1 MVGCRLAT
9 LNAVVVPFARE
20 YRKFPVNSLLAG
32 NSAFRDGFARDCLLQ
47 RRVVCEPEET
57 TSTFWC
63 RVPPRFKA
71 YLEADRAEEA
81 QRLLS
86 ARRPGASGV
95 PCRGARLG
103 AVSEHTYSA
112 VAEYVSFDW
121 ISPSSPIRPA
131 VLRFSQGK

>member
-1 MVGCRLAT
+1 MWIGHPHMVGCRLAT

-81 QRLLS
+81 QRLL
-86 ARRPGASGV
+86 V
-95 PCRGARLG
+95 RL
-103 AVSEHTYSA
+103 
-112 VAEYVSFDW
+112 
-121 ISPSSPIRPA
+121 
-131 VLRFSQGK
+131 LRCGHCGRKLKVQHNGLR

>member
-1 MVGCRLAT
+1 MLPLPAAPSGLRVG
-9 LNAVVVPFARE
+9 PD
-20 YRKFPVNSLLAG
+20 LLRA
-32 NSAFRDGFARDCLLQ
+32 DGGTEGSNPPPSSGESCANLK
-47 RRVVCEPEET
+47 T

-103 AVSEHTYSA
+103 AVSEHAYSA

-121 ISPSSPIRPA
+121 IRKEIPVRLDGDRA
-131 VLRFSQGK
+131 HYLEGFRRADLE